1 MREAIQPSAG
11 CQEFHHSTMGINQ
24 GVQIFQ
30 LSPSPY
36 GGIGMM
42 TITS

>member
-1 MREAIQPSAG
+1 MRDTDQPSTV
-11 CQEFHHSTMGINQ
+11 CQEFYHSTMGTSQ

-36 GGIGMM
+36 GGIGIM

>member
-1 MREAIQPSAG
+1 MRNANQPG
-11 CQEFHHSTMGINQ
+11 CQEFHHSTMGTSQ

-36 GGIGMM
+36 GGIGIM
-42 TITS
+42 TIVS